1 MTTASRMFILA
12 LLFTIRLAL
21 AQSPV
26 HSQSYD
32 HGVVVSQSTIA
43 SEVGRDILERGGNA
57 VDAAV
62 ATAFALAVT
71 HPTAGNIG
79 GGGFMVVRLPD
90 GGATTFDFREKAPLA
105 ATERMYLDKNGEYD
119 FERHHWSVLSVGVPG
134 SVAGLHLAHER
145 LGKLA
150 WKELL
155 EPAVRLADRGFA
167 IGQALASSLAAVLP
181 SMEKYPVSFAQFSR
195 YGTPLGPGE
204 TLTQKMLAQTLALIR
219 DQGKAGFY
227 RGATA
232 QRIVAEMKRLGGL
245 ITLDDLARYRA
256 VERPPVVGT
265 YRGHQIIGMAP
276 PSSGGIAVV
285 EMLNLLEA
293 FPLRTMGLR
302 SAESTHLILESMRR
316 AFADRALHVGDPD
329 HVDVPLARLTD
340 KRYATTLRRTISRQ
354 RASVS
359 SPKSF
364 TWPSESS
371 ETTHL
376 SVVDA
381 SRMAVSLTTTLEQSY
396 GSKIVVTSAGFL
408 LNNEMG
414 DFNPV
419 PGVTNG
425 QGRIGTRAN
434 LVAPEKRMISSMSPT
449 IVARDGHVR
458 LVVGTPGGRTIIN
471 SVLLVILGVIDFDL
485 SAQEA
490 VDTPRFH
497 HQWLPDRVIAE
508 RWCFSSDTA
517 KILEGMG
524 HTVRFRS
531 RPIGSVMAI
540 AVEGADEK
548 HPGRV
553 TAGVDRRRGG
563 GGAAGY

>member
-1 MTTASRMFILA
+1 M
-12 LLFTIRLAL
+12 
-21 AQSPV
+21 
-26 HSQSYD
+26 D
-32 HGVVVSQSTIA
+32 
-43 SEVGRDILERGGNA
+43 D
-57 VDAAV
+57 
-62 ATAFALAVT
+62 
-71 HPTAGNIG
+71 
-79 GGGFMVVRLPD
+79 
-90 GGATTFDFREKAPLA
+90 
-105 ATERMYLDKNGEYD
+105 
-119 FERHHWSVLSVGVPG
+119 VLS
-134 SVAGLHLAHER
+134 
-145 LGKLA
+145 
-150 WKELL
+150 
-155 EPAVRLADRGFA
+155 
-167 IGQALASSLAAVLP
+167 
-181 SMEKYPVSFAQFSR
+181 
-195 YGTPLGPGE
+195 
-204 TLTQKMLAQTLALIR
+204 
-219 DQGKAGFY
+219 
-227 RGATA
+227 
-232 QRIVAEMKRLGGL
+232 
-245 ITLDDLARYRA
+245 
-256 VERPPVVGT
+256 
-265 YRGHQIIGMAP
+265 QIIGMGP

-329 HVDVPLARLTD
+329 HVEVPLARLTD

-434 LVAPEKRMISSMSPT
+434 LVAPSKRMISSMSPT

-485 SAQEA
+485 SAQQA

-497 HQWLPDRVIAE
+497 HQWLPDRVTAE

-524 HTVRFRS
+524 HRVRFRS
-531 RPIGSVMAI
+531 SPIGSVMAI
-540 AVEGADEK
+540 VVEGADGK
-548 HPGRV
+548 QPGRV

-563 GGAAGY
+563 AGAAGY

>member
-1 MTTASRMFILA
+1 MFILA
-12 LLFTIRLAL
+12 LLFTSRLAL

-71 HPTAGNIG
+71 HPSAGNIG
-79 GGGFMVVRLPD
+79 GGGFMVVRLPN
-90 GGATTFDFREKAPLA
+90 GKATTFDFREKAPLA
-105 ATERMYLDKNGEYD
+105 ATDRMFLDENGEYD
-119 FERHHWSVLSVGVPG
+119 FKRHHWSVLSVGVPG
-134 SVAGLHLAHER
+134 SVAGLHLAHQR
-145 LGKLA
+145 LGKLE

-155 EPAVRLADRGFA
+155 QPAVRLADRGFPV
-167 IGQALASSLAAVLP
+167 GQALASSLAAVLP
-181 SMEKYPVSFAQFSR
+181 SMEKYPVSFSQFSR
-195 YGTPLGPGE
+195 SGTPLGPGE
-204 TLTQKMLAQTLALIR
+204 TLTQKRLAQTLALIR
-219 DQGKAGFY
+219 DQGRAVFY
-227 RGATA
+227 RGVTA
-232 QRIVAEMKRLGGL
+232 DRIVAEMQRLGGL

-256 VERPPVVGT
+256 AQRPPVVGT

-458 LVVGTPGGRTIIN
+458 LVVGTPGGRAIIN

-485 SAQEA
+485 SVQQA

-524 HTVRFRS
+524 HTVQFRS
-531 RPIGSVMAI
+531 SPIFGSVMAI
-540 AVEGADEK
+540 AVEGADDE

-563 GGAAGY
+563 AGAAGY